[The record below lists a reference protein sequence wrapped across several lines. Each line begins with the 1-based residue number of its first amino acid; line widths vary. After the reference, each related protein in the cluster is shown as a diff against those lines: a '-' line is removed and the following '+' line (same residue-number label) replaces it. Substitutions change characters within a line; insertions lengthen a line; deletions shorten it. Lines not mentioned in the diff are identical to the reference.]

1 MPLISYSLY
10 WSGVKAGT
18 GKGVGVMLKVLG
30 ICLVMAGSGGIGWYL
45 SGKALRR
52 IRLLEEWEGLLQLLY
67 GEVDYAGYDL
77 PDLIRRMI
85 DQSHDTKHFWR
96 RMDETLRQEN
106 PGRICRIW
114 KKELHHRDW
123 MVLQEQERRILEEL
137 GEILGQT
144 DRQTQLHAIQ
154 LYQQRLGVVLK
165 QAKDAYQGQA
175 RVYHVAGITVGS
187 FLVIILL

>member
-1 MPLISYSLY
+1 
-10 WSGVKAGT
+10 
-18 GKGVGVMLKVLG
+18 MLKILG

-85 DQSHDTKHFWR
+85 DQSHDTKQFWR
-96 RMDETLRQEN
+96 RMDETLRQED
-106 PGRICRIW
+106 PGRICGIW
-114 KKELHHRDW
+114 QKELSHRDW
-123 MVLQEQERRILEEL
+123 TVLQEQERRILGEL

-154 LYQQRLGVVLK
+154 LYQQRLGGVLK

-187 FLVIILL
+187 FLVILLL